1 MGIDHVGIGSDF
13 DGGELLPDGLEDVSE
28 FPNLLAEL
36 LRRGYSDDDVRAIA
50 GGNILR
56 VMRGAEAVA
65 KRLQATRDPS
75 EATIE
80 ELDGPA

>member
-1 MGIDHVGIGSDF
+1 MSRG
-13 DGGELLPDGLEDVSE
+13 
-28 FPNLLAEL
+28 FPTLLAEL

-56 VMRGAEAVA
+56 VMRGAEAA
-65 KRLQATRDPS
+65 ARANPGTSEPS

-80 ELDGPA
+80 ELDPSA